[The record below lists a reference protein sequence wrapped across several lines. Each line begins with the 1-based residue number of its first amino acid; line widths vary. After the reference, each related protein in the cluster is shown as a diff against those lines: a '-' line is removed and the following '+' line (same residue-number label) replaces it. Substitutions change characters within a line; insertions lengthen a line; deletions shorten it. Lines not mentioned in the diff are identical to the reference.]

1 MSVILL
7 ELALISVL
15 FLVNGLLAMSEIAVV
30 TSRRARLERRAE
42 SGDVGAAAALE
53 LIAEP
58 TQFLSTVQIGITLVG
73 IVAGA
78 VGGAA
83 IAEKAAALLAP
94 LPGVGPYATEVA
106 FVLVVAAITYLS
118 LVVGEL
124 VPKRIAMSN
133 PERVA
138 ALIARPMQLL
148 SRVNRPVV
156 RLLTASTNLLLRALR
171 VKRSSDAAVTDEDV
185 RALVAQ
191 GIATGTIHAG
201 EEPLV
206 ERVLRLGDRPVRA
219 IMTPR
224 PDLEWLAPDEDQAA
238 IRRLLL
244 DSPRSR
250 LLVSAESVDDVVGI
264 VLTRDLLSQCIQG
277 KPFDIAAVLK
287 QPLFVPESTSV
298 LQLMEMFRESDVAAA
313 VVLDEFGGVQGMAT
327 VSDIFGDLVGEF
339 PGGGQT
345 PPQPEIVRRP
355 DGSWLVEGSAA
366 VEDLEEQVGLDRP
379 AGERTRDYQ
388 TVAGLVLTHLG
399 RVPRIGDVL
408 DTMGFRFEVV
418 DMDSRR
424 IDRLIVTRLGG
435 GETPPP

>member
-1 MSVILL
+1 MAVILL
-7 ELALISVL
+7 ELALITVL

-58 TQFLSTVQIGITLVG
+58 TQFLSTVQVGITLVG

-83 IAEKAAALLAP
+83 IAEKVAALLAP

-138 ALIARPMQLL
+138 ALMARPMQLL
-148 SRVNRPVV
+148 SRVNRPIV

-224 PDLEWLAPDEDQAA
+224 PDLEWLSPDEDQAA

-264 VLTRDLLSQCIQG
+264 VMTRDLLSQCIQG
-277 KPFDIAAVLK
+277 NPFDIAAVLK
-287 QPLFVPESTSV
+287 QPLFVPESTPV

-327 VSDIFGDLVGEF
+327 VSDIFADLVGEF

-345 PPQPEIVRRP
+345 AP
-355 DGSWLVEGSAA
+355 
-366 VEDLEEQVGLDRP
+366 
-379 AGERTRDYQ
+379 
-388 TVAGLVLTHLG
+388 
-399 RVPRIGDVL
+399 
-408 DTMGFRFEVV
+408 
-418 DMDSRR
+418 
-424 IDRLIVTRLGG
+424 
-435 GETPPP
+435 